1 MNIGGMER
9 PVEGGDKKRPSGKV
23 SDHYYVTLALRIAA
37 DFGISIAVP
46 AVAATFLGTWLDT
59 RFGTDPLFLIICLV
73 AAFTLTAL
81 WLYKKAKKYAVMYN
95 KEV

>member
-1 MNIGGMER
+1 VQGGEQ
-9 PVEGGDKKRPSGKV
+9 KRPSGKLP
-23 SDHYYVTLALRIAA
+23 DRYYVTLALRIAA
-37 DFGISIAVP
+37 DFGVSIAVP
-46 AVAATFLGTWLDT
+46 AVAATFLGTWLDK
-59 RFGTDPLFLIICLV
+59 RFGTDPLFLIVCLA